1 MVTGPESRPGGP
13 RTGENAPF
21 GTPAAPA
28 PGSVVVL
35 GGAGYVG
42 RHVCAAFAALGHEVV
57 RVGRRP
63 PERPMPYRQLT
74 LDLAGTDPEAL
85 AEALDAE
92 RPDTVVNCVGSI
104 WGRTDDQMWSAT
116 AVPTLRLLDAL
127 ARLATRP
134 RLVHLGS
141 VLEYGPVP
149 PGTSVGADTTPRPD
163 TAYGRSKLAASD
175 AVLRAT
181 ADGRVDGV
189 VLRVSN
195 VSGPGTPRIS
205 LLGQVA
211 ERLLAADG
219 TGTEAVVELSR
230 LSAHRDYVDVRD
242 VADAVIAAAHA
253 PAVPVPVAIGRGE
266 AVSVRALVD
275 LFIEVSGVP
284 ARVVERP
291 APDPGPAQP
300 PPSGQSSPSP
310 SGRREDRLR
319 VDTGP
324 ARALLGWEPRRSL
337 RESVLDCWLD
347 LARAHRSPTTPSQ
360 PSGG

>member
-1 MVTGPESRPGGP
+1 MSQRGPRPGE
-13 RTGENAPF
+13 RASARVAA
-21 GTPAAPA
+21 TPSH
-28 PGSVVVL
+28 GSVIVL

-42 RHVCAAFAALGHEVV
+42 RHVCAAFAARGRDVV
-57 RVGRRP
+57 WVGRRA
-63 PERPMPYRQLT
+63 PERPMPYRCVT
-74 LDLAGTDPEAL
+74 LDLAGTDAGKL
-85 AEALDAE
+85 AEVLDAE

-104 WGRTDDQMWSAT
+104 WGRTDAQMWSAT

-127 ARLATRP
+127 ALMAARP

-149 PGTSVGADTTPRPD
+149 PDTSVGADATPLPD

-175 AVLRAT
+175 AVLRGT
-181 ADGRVDGV
+181 ADGRVDGI

-211 ERLLAADG
+211 ERLLAAAG

-230 LSAHRDYVDVRD
+230 LRAHRDYVDVRD
-242 VADAVIAAAHA
+242 VADAVVAAARA
-253 PAVPVPVAIGRGE
+253 PAVAVPVGIGRGE
-266 AVSVRALVD
+266 AVAVRALVD

-291 APDPGPAQP
+291 APGRKPGA
-300 PPSGQSSPSP
+300 
-310 SGRREDRLR
+310 REDWLR
-319 VDTGP
+319 VDIGA

-337 RESVLDCWLD
+337 RESVHDCWQD
-347 LARAHRSPTTPSQ
+347 MVRTHRFPTTPSKH
-360 PSGG
+360 SGG